1 MNKEYIINL
10 LEKGEFTDFL
20 QNDRE
25 GNVLKLLDKDGLE
38 ILNNSKR
45 KSNRIGYILT
55 FSPYKY
61 DLLNNIDFIDAIL
74 SSKISDYYSAFKPL
88 DSTTCERI
96 FKRALETNV
105 PMETTSR
112 LFTFFSTEAKLE
124 ILKENKLNQDL
135 IITIFNKSYDSQIIQ
150 TILDTY
156 TLDLTNP
163 KINVRL
169 LFEKGRETFLKKDDE
184 RPNITIPN
192 YMITKDLASMLWEEN
207 NIFMY
212 RRLINDAQHSTDV
225 SVLNTYAKNQEDKII
240 STSQTSELIS
250 PFDRIYELFK
260 TLEIQKYNYLYDV
273 LNYDSKLEEDSYKE
287 YIQLCDITEI
297 RNLDGM
303 IKNIMLKGK
312 ENDVF
317 NLLKKHSSEKL
328 SNYIIDYHFEE
339 NYYNIMLDMN
349 ELLQYYYDGNIVI
362 NKEHLELYEQLVNL
376 DLLSNEEK
384 YNLHNK
390 LKNYNMMAIF
400 YDDMRMAKDKVAEDI
415 KEYSL
420 DSESIQKYKNEE
432 LSKEY
437 GVPVY
442 VMDGDPFFGIVKT
455 GRRAED
461 YYPTGH
467 SYSLIGDKGLNVF
480 GNPDK
485 ANTYLYDASMLN
497 KEQIVHVFPTD
508 SYTLY
513 QPFHYRGEATMR
525 VNALATPEVLT
536 TYSDRYNEILVLEK
550 GKEETYMDESIPEL
564 QRIALYC
571 IDNISQEAINKAK
584 KTNSGIILVHSKKYN
599 QVSKNSYERNGY
611 NESHYNYFN
620 GSYEKEIHEEVR
632 R

>member
-25 GNVLKLLDKDGLE
+25 GNVLKLLDKEGIE

-74 SSKISDYYSAFKPL
+74 SSKISDYYSAFKSL
-88 DSTTCERI
+88 DSKTCERI

-105 PMETTSR
+105 PIETTSR

-135 IITIFNKSYDSQIIQ
+135 IITIFNKSYDSRIIQ

-212 RRLINDAQHSTDV
+212 RRLINDAQHSTDA

-260 TLEIQKYNYLYDV
+260 IIEIQKYNYLHDV

-287 YIQLCDITEI
+287 YIKLCDITEI
-297 RNLDGM
+297 RNLDGL

-317 NLLKKHSSEKL
+317 NLLKKYSSEKL

-362 NKEHLELYEQLVNL
+362 NKERLELYEQLVNL

-420 DSESIQKYKNEE
+420 DIESIQKYKNEE

-437 GVPVY
+437 GIPVY

-485 ANTYLYDASMLN
+485 ANTYLYDASLLN
-497 KEQIVHVFPTD
+497 KEQVVHVFPTD

-525 VNALATPEVLT
+525 VNALATPEALT
-536 TYSDRYNEILVLEK
+536 TYSDSYNEILVLEK

-571 IDNISQEAINKAK
+571 IDNISQEAINEAK

-599 QVSKNSYERNGY
+599 QVSKDSYGRNGY

-620 GSYEKEIHEEVR
+620 GSYEREIHEEVR